1 MSDSYNHLNKIEKKI
16 KTLHTEK
23 SLLNSRVKKIK
34 KEVNLARNTRKQK
47 EIRNYLDIAD
57 QRLDKIEVD
66 LKDQK
71 LLWER
76 IYNTDILHKGMG
88 LIRSPT
94 KENEPKIPITTIS
107 DAIATNTDT
116 NVTVSLG
123 DRPIVSTGASSAS
136 VPQLGPFALAMQK
149 RTEAGTATG
158 GAIPKNSQKDT
169 DTNLRR
175 IDEESEA
182 DRTENLYSTLKK
194 YSEFADEPNEYSNI
208 FDQQNKNLKMKDSG
222 TNLRKRPTELD
233 LHKLSMSEGKK
244 PKAFSFDGALN
255 SSPIHKNNSNTFT
268 TAVNDSVELRHLQ
281 LSKQSSGLHDNPNMD
296 NSNRNRSQ
304 NPSREVHFERDFE
317 NVRNNPQHS
326 VSMEPMNIG
335 QNDFNE
341 TYTLNEPHVWQ
352 NNLNTNLENPRMI
365 FLKRLNNIPE
375 FDGETF
381 DNLKKFVEKSETLFH
396 SSVND
401 AERTELFEQILI
413 KANGEARN
421 VITSL
426 DNPDWEMIKKALYSH
441 YSHLCNK
448 SLITTQLENLRQ
460 KKDESLTD
468 YADRARKLLNT
479 KNAMYTQINSDQRHE
494 HNRIAYKA
502 FMKGLSNTGLR
513 ERVATRGAASLEN
526 AIENAIDMDTDNQN
540 QIPKSELYCRICRI
554 NGHREQDCRRK
565 QSGNNSI
572 ATLVNALRNLG
583 SVNFSRSQNFPYN
596 RNMAQNRPF
605 SRNPFRTY
613 QYNNEN
619 NSRLPMTNRSWNPNI
634 NRFNNPNNYNNY
646 NNGNNPNTENNANTQ
661 IENQQRQFPN
671 RNQQN
676 RNNSRQ
682 NQVNTVAT
690 DLSKQRQQPS
700 TSASQEN

>member
-1 MSDSYNHLNKIEKKI
+1 MSDSYSDLNRIEKKI
-16 KTLHTEK
+16 KILHTEK
-23 SLLNSRVKKIK
+23 NLINSRVKSAR
-34 KEVNLARNTRKQK
+34 KEVNLIRSTRKQK
-47 EIRNYLDIAD
+47 EIQVYLEIAN
-57 QRLDKIEVD
+57 QRLNKIEED

-71 LLWER
+71 LLWEK
-76 IYNTDILHKGMG
+76 IYDRSILRHGMG
-88 LIRSPT
+88 LTRSPT
-94 KENEPKIPITTIS
+94 KENEPKLPITTIS
-107 DAIATNTDT
+107 DTIATNTGT
-116 NVTVSLG
+116 TATVSSA
-123 DRPIVSTGASSAS
+123 DRPIVSTGSSS
-136 VPQLGPFALAMQK
+136 VGLQQLGPYALAMQK
-149 RTEAGTATG
+149 RSNDGIATG
-158 GAIPKNSQKDT
+158 GAIPKIPQKDIEK
-169 DTNLRR
+169 NLKR
-175 IDEESEA
+175 IDEEPETDGA
-182 DRTENLYSTLKK
+182 ENLYKNMKK
-194 YSEFADEPNEYSNI
+194 YSEFVKEPNEYSNI
-208 FDQQNKNLKMKDSG
+208 FDQQNQNLPMKDSG
-222 TNLRKRPTELD
+222 TTLQKRPTELD
-233 LHKLSMSEGKK
+233 LYKLSLSENKK
-244 PKAFSFDGALN
+244 PKIFSFDEALN
-255 SSPIHKNNSNTFT
+255 SSPIHKNNSNTFS
-268 TAVNDSVELRHLQ
+268 TAINDSIELRHLQ
-281 LSKQSSGLHDNPNMD
+281 ISKQSSNLRDNPNIED
-296 NSNRNRSQ
+296 ISRNKNQ
-304 NPSREVHFERDFE
+304 NPPREVRFEQDIE
-317 NVRNNPQHS
+317 NVRDFPQHS

-335 QNDFNE
+335 QNDFND
-341 TYTLNEPHVWQ
+341 TYTLNEPHILQ
-352 NNLNTNLENPRMI
+352 NKNTNSENPRMI

-426 DNPDWEMIKKALYSH
+426 DNPDWDSIKTALYSH

-479 KNAMYTQINSDQRHE
+479 KNAMYTQINADQRHE

-502 FMKGLSNTGLR
+502 FMKGLSNTSLR

-526 AIENAIDMDTDNQN
+526 AIENAIDMDTDSQN

-565 QSGNNSI
+565 QSGGNSI
-572 ATLVNALRNLG
+572 LTLVNALRNLG
-583 SVNFSRSQNFPYN
+583 TVNFNRNQNLPYN
-596 RNMAQNRPF
+596 RNMSQNRPF
-605 SRNPFRTY
+605 SRSNTFRNN
-613 QYNNEN
+613 QYNNDN
-619 NSRLPMTNRSWNPNI
+619 NSRLPMNNRNWNPNI

-646 NNGNNPNTENNANTQ
+646 NNGNNPNVENNANTQ
-661 IENQQRQFPN
+661 TENQQRQFPN

-690 DLSKQRQQPS
+690 DSNKQRQQPS
-700 TSASQEN
+700 TSQEN